1 MSDERAQPAAVDRH
15 GRDVVVELHRGD
27 AAQRG
32 VLLRRRGRAG
42 VRVGRRLAHGT
53 RLLTRAESSA
63 QVLPLEG
70 RHGVMGAHVVAVD
83 RDRDALGAR
92 EVLGRGE
99 RGAQRIGDDETIG
112 DEATGDRALGKS
124 AVAATRDPKAGAL
137 ALADDDPEHPRL
149 QLDARDD
156 RPAWCGG
163 ARVLAGGGD
172 PSGHVLRSNAGGP
185 PTVPPRPLRR
195 GASRPCRRPRR
206 SRAGRHRVHR

>member
-1 MSDERAQPAAVDRH
+1 RRMAMAVRSLPSRTTPASDTPDSAMSRPSAYAP
-15 GRDVVVELHRGD
+15 D
-27 AAQRG
+27 AT
-32 VLLRRRGRAG
+32 LPRRRA
-42 VRVGRRLAHGT
+42 A
-53 RLLTRAESSA
+53 SS
-63 QVLPLEG
+63 
-70 RHGVMGAHVVAVD
+70 VAVT
-83 RDRDALGAR
+83 APVTTSGAMVTSVHTSTSR
-92 EVLGRGE
+92 PRRPTSERNPRPAIAGGGAAARG
-99 RGAQRIGDDETIG
+99 
-112 DEATGDRALGKS
+112 
-124 AVAATRDPKAGAL
+124 AVAATGAPTGG
-137 ALADDDPEHPRL
+137 AVGPAAEEAEQPRL